1 MFTVAALTTES
12 TTFEE
17 VIFPVT
23 ATDTPAPYYSVCS
36 ETDPLA
42 RARRTARIAEYDSWR
57 ACLPEDP
64 ASQDRDWTEHAAA
77 LTRSLGAS
85 ARFIAS
91 NLEALLTLDRLPH
104 LRQLVEDLHH
114 LDMLRL
120 RKIDEALLGISLDL
134 RDDPEFWEILDDTL
148 AEFLTPTRPNQLLPT
163 PGAIVRRIRGV
174 IRVLEEQLTTTEG
187 DAPEEGDDADETR
200 DEPATEDS
208 YRTWDHQDGSVTTE
222 ITLDEVTAATVQEA
236 VRLHAEANG
245 ISRAQAMAD
254 LILRNVKIK
263 VVLDVY
269 RATDVEDAPGFLQPL
284 GWLTKEA
291 TETLAE
297 LADQIRDMDVAAS
310 ATVDR
315 YQVSEAIRAYLEGR
329 DGVCRWPGCT
339 RPAIRSQKD
348 HRIDYAD
355 GGPTTASNMISLCQ
369 HHHNR
374 KTDGV
379 ASYLLDEATGDVY
392 WLFSDGSWAV
402 DRAEG
407 PLAPRQRRWVQTL
420 AQRRKRR
427 QERARQQA
435 TEEKIRQQPAPV
447 DPTDGDGDP
456 PPF

>member
-1 MFTVAALTTES
+1 M
-12 TTFEE
+12 
-17 VIFPVT
+17 
-23 ATDTPAPYYSVCS
+23 
-36 ETDPLA
+36 
-42 RARRTARIAEYDSWR
+42 
-57 ACLPEDP
+57 
-64 ASQDRDWTEHAAA
+64 
-77 LTRSLGAS
+77 
-85 ARFIAS
+85 
-91 NLEALLTLDRLPH
+91 
-104 LRQLVEDLHH
+104 
-114 LDMLRL
+114 
-120 RKIDEALLGISLDL
+120 
-134 RDDPEFWEILDDTL
+134 
-148 AEFLTPTRPNQLLPT
+148 
-163 PGAIVRRIRGV
+163 
-174 IRVLEEQLTTTEG
+174 
-187 DAPEEGDDADETR
+187 
-200 DEPATEDS
+200 
-208 YRTWDHQDGSVTTE
+208 TTE

-427 QERARQQA
+427 QERAQQQA